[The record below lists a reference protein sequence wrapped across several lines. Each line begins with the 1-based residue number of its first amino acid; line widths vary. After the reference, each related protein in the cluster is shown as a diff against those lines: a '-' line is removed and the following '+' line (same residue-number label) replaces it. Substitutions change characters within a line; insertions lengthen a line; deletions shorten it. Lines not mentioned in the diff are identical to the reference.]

1 MTKVICISDSH
12 DKHDEI
18 YVPSADI
25 LIHAGDATM
34 TGTRQQLTDFVIWL
48 SIQPTKYK
56 VWIAGNHDFGMETDQ
71 AAYAMWAGRRGR
83 NKLMDVNQ
91 TRSEIIAL
99 CNSLGVTYLHNSGI
113 NIEGLNIWGSPDTP
127 AFYGWAFNRTQRE
140 LQEHWKTVPDNT
152 DILVSHGPAYG
163 VLDALEDGTMV
174 GDIEL
179 MKRINTLPKLKL
191 HVCGHIHPSYGSI
204 EVDGSTRVN
213 ASILDDSYKVRN
225 KAIEVIL

>member
-1 MTKVICISDSH
+1 
-12 DKHDEI
+12 
-18 YVPSADI
+18 
-25 LIHAGDATM
+25 
-34 TGTRQQLTDFVIWL
+34 
-48 SIQPTKYK
+48 
-56 VWIAGNHDFGMETDQ
+56 
-71 AAYAMWAGRRGR
+71 
-83 NKLMDVNQ
+83 MDVNQ
-91 TRSEIIAL
+91 VRSEIIAL

-179 MKRINTLPKLKL
+179 MKRINKLPKLKL
-191 HVCGHIHPSYGSI
+191 HVFGHIHPSYGSV

-213 ASILDDSYKVRN
+213 ASILNDSYQVQN
-225 KAIEVIL
+225 KAVEITL